1 MHTSYIKEDQEN
13 LVVEPVRKVKIL
25 IVDDEELICWS
36 LKHSFE
42 KVKGYHVNCAHTGSD
57 ALQELHENR
66 YDIVITDLNLPDVND
81 FNIVRKIKN
90 IASDTPVIVISA
102 SLCGPFLDEVIKQGA
117 YKCFNKPFEIDT
129 VLYEVKEAVRYNI
142 AVQ

>member
-1 MHTSYIKEDQEN
+1 MHTSYINEKQEN
-13 LVVEPVRKVKIL
+13 VVVEQIRKVKIL
-25 IVDDEELICWS
+25 IIDDEELICWS

-42 KVKGYHVNCAHTGSD
+42 KVMGYHVNCAHTGSD
-57 ALQELHENR
+57 ALQELNQNR

-81 FNIVRKIKN
+81 FNMVMKIKKV
-90 IASDTPVIVISA
+90 AADTPVIVISA
-102 SLCGPFLDEVIKQGA
+102 SLCGPFLDDVIKQGA

-129 VLYEVKEAVRYNI
+129 VLGEVKKAVRYNI

>member
-1 MHTSYIKEDQEN
+1 MYSPYIKQNQEN
-13 LVVEPVRKVKIL
+13 LVVELIRKVKIL

-42 KVKGYHVNCAHTGSD
+42 KVEGYHVNCAHTGSD
-57 ALQELHENR
+57 ALQELNENR

-81 FNIVRKIKN
+81 LNIVTKIKK

-102 SLCGPFLDEVIKQGA
+102 SLCGPFLDDVIKQGA

-129 VLYEVKEAVRYNI
+129 VLGEVKKAVRYNI